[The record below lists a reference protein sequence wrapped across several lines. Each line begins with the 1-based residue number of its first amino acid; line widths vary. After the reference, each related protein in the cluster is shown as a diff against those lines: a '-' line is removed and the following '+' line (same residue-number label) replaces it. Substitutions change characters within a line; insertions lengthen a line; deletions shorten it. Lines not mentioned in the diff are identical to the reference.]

1 MEPRFRILR
10 SNWREHGALMALVRQ
25 KVFAVEMRIAPEHD
39 QDGHDDRSV
48 HVLAMSDSGEP
59 IGTGR
64 LEPDGTIG
72 RIAVLLPWRQ
82 HGVGSALLEELI
94 AIALE
99 RGHQQVS
106 LAAPIT
112 AQGFYETHQFQAD
125 GCVYMAAGIPH
136 RNMQLALSHGGK
148 PRMMHVAS

>member
-10 SNWREHGALMALVRQ
+10 CSWRDHGALLALVRQ

-39 QDGHDDRSV
+39 QDGRDPGSF
-48 HVLAMSDSGEP
+48 HVLAVAEDGAP
-59 IGTGR
+59 VGAGR
-64 LEPDGTIG
+64 LEPNGTIG
-72 RIAVLLPWRQ
+72 RIAVLMPWRQ

-99 RGHQQVS
+99 RGQQQVT

-112 AQGFYETHQFQAD
+112 AQGFYETHQFQPA
-125 GCVYMAAGIPH
+125 GCVYMEAGIPH
-136 RNMQLALSHGGK
+136 RTMRLALGATRQARPQHL
-148 PRMMHVAS
+148 AS

>member
-10 SNWREHGALMALVRQ
+10 STWRDHGALMALVRQ

-39 QDGHDDRSV
+39 QDGLDDHCF
-48 HVLAMSDSGEP
+48 HVLAVADDGEAV
-59 IGTGR
+59 GTGR
-64 LEPDGTIG
+64 LQPDGTIG

-82 HGVGSALLEELI
+82 HGVGSALLEELV

-99 RGHQQVS
+99 QGHQKVS

-112 AQGFYETHQFQAD
+112 AQGFYETHEFRPD

-136 RNMQLALSHGGK
+136 RNMQLVLRCGQRQLHI
-148 PRMMHVAS
+148 AS

>member
-1 MEPRFRILR
+1 MEQAYRILR
-10 SNWREHGALMALVRQ
+10 STWRDHGSLMALVRQ
-25 KVFAVEMRIAPEHD
+25 KVFEVEMRIAPEHD
-39 QDGHDDRSV
+39 QDGRDERCV
-48 HVLAMSDSGEP
+48 HVLAVSPDGEAV
-59 IGTGR
+59 GTGR

-82 HGVGSALLEELI
+82 HGVGSALLDELV

-99 RGHQQVS
+99 RGHQTVT

-112 AQGFYETHQFQAD
+112 AQGFYETHQFRPD

-136 RNMQLALSHGGK
+136 RNMLLTLSGSQ
-148 PRMMHVAS
+148 RQRYIAS

>member
-1 MEPRFRILR
+1 MRPRYRILR
-10 SNWREHGALMALVRQ
+10 SSWREHGALMALVRQ

-39 QDGHDDRSV
+39 QDGHDDGSI
-48 HVLAMSDSGEP
+48 HVLAVDEQGEP

-94 AIALE
+94 AVALE
-99 RGHQQVS
+99 QGHRQVS

-112 AQGFYETHQFQAD
+112 AQGFYETHQFRPC

-136 RNMQLALSHGGK
+136 RNMELQLISGQ
-148 PRMMHVAS
+148 ASLQAAN